1 LLNFNYI
8 IEWRYHIFSSIKNVT
23 LE

>member
-8 IEWRYHIFSSIKNVT
+8 IINILYYWS
-23 LE
+23 